1 MLRGSIGG
9 ANGGGEHEPVL
20 APCLPEREA
29 PRVLPF
35 PVLAQVPD
43 REFGQD
49 DCSPGHARLGLND
62 PQLAVGALQGPVHPK
77 LPRVHVDVL
86 PPQGEQ
92 LAAAQTSRERQDEQG
107 GALHAPLARH

>member
-49 DCSPGHARLGLND
+49 DCSPGHARLVLND

>member
-49 DCSPGHARLGLND
+49 DCSPGHAHLGLND
-62 PQLAVGALQGPVHPK
+62 PQLAVGALQARRLRRLTLARGPVRHEPSF
-77 LPRVHVDVL
+77 LGDPVSRS
-86 PPQGEQ
+86 PGIGASQEGRAGEV
-92 LAAAQTSRERQDEQG
+92 
-107 GALHAPLARH
+107 APDH